1 MCNNFCLECI
11 QLLLSISDI
20 TIFER
25 DNLIG
30 APRESRLKGASRD
43 SKARVATQRRESR
56 LKGASRD
63 SMGASRD
70 SKARVA
76 TQRRDS
82 RKNIA

>member
-1 MCNNFCLECI
+1 MATCF
-11 QLLLSISDI
+11 DG
-20 TIFER
+20 

-30 APRESRLKGASRD
+30 EPRESRLKGASRD

-63 SMGASRD
+63 S
-70 SKARVA
+70 KARVA